1 MATLERDILDKVGK
15 YNLSELTIISYRQ
28 DKEES
33 KPKTIDI
40 RGITLTLS
48 ITEDIF
54 SNNLVGSLVVYDTQ
68 DIRSIFPI
76 TGLERLSLKLNTPGL
91 PGFNYTEDNGVPFQ
105 IYKVDNVKKEDT
117 TGAGQFYK
125 IFFCSPEMY
134 NNNIALVSK
143 AYAGP
148 VENGVLDIVR
158 QSKYLNS
165 KKPIYVEP
173 TKTNA
178 KYVIPSLKP
187 YNAIRFLNNNAI
199 SAEYQNA
206 GYLFYETNRGFH
218 LRSIESML
226 AMGGAVVRPARW
238 NFNTQIVS
246 VKDSKKEEVKDIQR
260 RMQTVIRYEFD
271 KPVDTLAN
279 IQGGLYANQLIV
291 HDAFNKTITKTD
303 YNYKNDFKNHF
314 HLEHDKGQKS
324 TNKYILPDS
333 QYADT
338 NKTLFDFPDAKVMVK
353 SQTTKVHN
361 DYEFVPYK
369 NTLQQ
374 LISQRVGFN
383 NMNLTMLV
391 YGNTNLNAGDVIN
404 FTCPILQPEAN
415 QPQPYTSGRYLIMAI
430 KHTISVETKT
440 HEMVI
445 KCYKDSV
452 RNAYPSESD
461 PLITGKSDTS
471 SINIYQE
478 DLVTLDGLAE
488 L

>member
-1 MATLERDILDKVGK
+1 M
-15 YNLSELTIISYRQ
+15 
-28 DKEES
+28 
-33 KPKTIDI
+33 
-40 RGITLTLS
+40 TLS

-68 DIRSIFPI
+68 DVRSIFPI

-291 HDAFNKTITKTD
+291 HDAFNKTITTTD

-314 HLEHDKGQKS
+314 HLEHDKGQK
-324 TNKYILPDS
+324 
-333 QYADT
+333 
-338 NKTLFDFPDAKVMVK
+338 
-353 SQTTKVHN
+353 
-361 DYEFVPYK
+361 
-369 NTLQQ
+369 
-374 LISQRVGFN
+374 
-383 NMNLTMLV
+383 
-391 YGNTNLNAGDVIN
+391 
-404 FTCPILQPEAN
+404 
-415 QPQPYTSGRYLIMAI
+415 
-430 KHTISVETKT
+430 
-440 HEMVI
+440 
-445 KCYKDSV
+445 
-452 RNAYPSESD
+452 
-461 PLITGKSDTS
+461 
-471 SINIYQE
+471 
-478 DLVTLDGLAE
+478 
-488 L
+488 